1 MRFALLPCFLV
12 AAADGLTFRDVNV
25 LATTDMHSWVAGG
38 DRQVPAGTPAL
49 DASLGDLVSF
59 TERARADAAKLGKDV
74 FLVDNGDV
82 IDGTG
87 ISNTAADHCAHLLP
101 LLQQVPYDALNCG
114 NHELYDAATT
124 EHMVASGYIDSW
136 KGRYLTSNLVN
147 ASTGRPLGSRSRV
160 MVGPRSGVRLLVLGF
175 MYEMTAADGRCAAVD
190 VVPVND
196 TVRAPWFVDA
206 LRSSRADAVLVL
218 AHVDAKDAMLHTI
231 TDAVRD
237 ELGPAAPVLV
247 IAGHSHVRQ
256 NVTIDA
262 RAAAYE
268 PGNYYNTIGFA
279 SFDVPAARSQL
290 RPVAP
295 VDFQF
300 ISLDTSRARLA
311 REVGAASAAVL
322 ATADGAA
329 VSASIEAAR
338 QSLNL
343 TRVLGC
349 AKQTY
354 LQGGSLDALVTSRV
368 VPEALFLPPRNAS
381 QWFIQ
386 NTVGLRYDVY
396 EGNVTADDVYKVL
409 PFRDPIH
416 VVRGM
421 RGAALR
427 ALLAQLNQAT
437 AAAQIDGAGG
447 SAAAAAIGRW
457 QSPFAFGKGPQP
469 NPTPVGSFITTD
481 AAPDANGTFDVLM
494 LHFDMPGIVQHLA
507 NITGTNVTADVYRPG
522 FSNTDMM
529 MEWLQASTTC
539 V

>member
-1 MRFALLPCFLV
+1 MMRALFVCVFV
-12 AAADGLTFRDVNV
+12 AAA
-25 LATTDMHSWVAGG
+25 
-38 DRQVPAGTPAL
+38 
-49 DASLGDLVSF
+49 
-59 TERARADAAKLGKDV
+59 AA
-74 FLVDNGDV
+74 F
-82 IDGTG
+82 
-87 ISNTAADHCAHLLP
+87 
-101 LLQQVPYDALNCG
+101 
-114 NHELYDAATT
+114 
-124 EHMVASGYIDSW
+124 
-136 KGRYLTSNLVN
+136 
-147 ASTGRPLGSRSRV
+147 
-160 MVGPRSGVRLLVLGF
+160 
-175 MYEMTAADGRCAAVD
+175 
-190 VVPVND
+190 
-196 TVRAPWFVDA
+196 
-206 LRSSRADAVLVL
+206 
-218 AHVDAKDAMLHTI
+218 
-231 TDAVRD
+231 
-237 ELGPAAPVLV
+237 
-247 IAGHSHVRQ
+247 
-256 NVTIDA
+256 DA

-300 ISLDTSRARLA
+300 LSLDTSRARLA

-427 ALLAQLNQAT
+427 A
-437 AAAQIDGAGG
+437 
-447 SAAAAAIGRW
+447 
-457 QSPFAFGKGPQP
+457 P
-469 NPTPVGSFITTD
+469 
-481 AAPDANGTFDVLM
+481 APA
-494 LHFDMPGIVQHLA
+494 P
-507 NITGTNVTADVYRPG
+507 P
-522 FSNTDMM
+522 
-529 MEWLQASTTC
+529 
-539 V
+539 